1 MTKRQKRKKIESID
15 VYDRVRVKNAV
26 LIFIV
31 CTVMV
36 YRLRTDDGMDDRGC
50 RIWFSAVSSVTG
62 FCELIFFGV
71 DCGEWKIVSGFIRG
85 GEREREREREKERDG
100 ELEKRE
106 VLEHVF
112 FWSETIADDQFV

>member
-15 VYDRVRVKNAV
+15 VYDRVCAKNAAS

-31 CTVMV
+31 CTVMA

-62 FCELIFFGV
+62 FCEFFFFGV

-85 GEREREREREKERDG
+85 RERERERERDG

-112 FWSETIADDQFV
+112 FLV